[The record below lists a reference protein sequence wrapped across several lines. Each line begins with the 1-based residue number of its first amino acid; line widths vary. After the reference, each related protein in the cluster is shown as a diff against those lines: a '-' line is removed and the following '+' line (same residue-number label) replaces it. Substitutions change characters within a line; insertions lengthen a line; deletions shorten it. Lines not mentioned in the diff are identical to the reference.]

1 MHDCYQFTLLIK
13 YSLSIRIVALDTP
26 FLPKA
31 RRLVKQLES
40 QHSKVHQEFVAKDYS
55 ISRSDQ
61 EFSRV
66 SANTTLEQFT

>member
-1 MHDCYQFTLLIK
+1 MATSLPCCYNIHLVL
-13 YSLSIRIVALDTP
+13 VALGTP

-40 QHSKVHQEFVAKDYS
+40 QHSKVYQEFVAEDYS

-61 EFSRV
+61 AFSRV
-66 SANTTLEQFT
+66 LANTTLEQST